1 MQRPIA
7 LFSRR
12 AATATPRRLAGRAFA
27 DALTPL
33 ALLPLRLFLGVTFAY
48 AGLQK
53 IADSQYLDPAAAGYA
68 GVQMAAFADGS
79 PLRWVFLHLALPHAT
94 IFGALVAG
102 GELAIGLGT
111 LTGLFA
117 RPAALGGF
125 FLSTTFFLS
134 ASWQVSPYF
143 YGSDIVFAC
152 CWLTLLLTGRP
163 AARARAAPAAG
174 QRVRMMDSP

>member
-1 MQRPIA
+1 MPRPIA

-12 AATATPRRLAGRAFA
+12 ATTATPQRLVVRAFA
-27 DALTPL
+27 DTLTPL

-48 AGLQK
+48 AAVQK
-53 IADSQYLDPAAAGYA
+53 IADPQYLDPAAAGYA
-68 GVQMAAFADGS
+68 GVQLAAFADGS
-79 PLRWVFLHLALPHAT
+79 PIRWVFLHLVLPHAA

-117 RPAALGGF
+117 RPAALGGLC
-125 FLSTTFFLS
+125 LSTTFFLS

-143 YGSDIVFAC
+143 YGSDIVFAF
-152 CWLTLLLTGRP
+152 CWLTLLLTGRF

-174 QRVRMMDSP
+174 DRVRAMDGA